1 MDSERRFD
9 LRSHEYWRRY
19 RRVSRRALLA
29 SILFHLLLFLIFGGE
44 RTPPSP
50 FSAAGPRAGD
60 DRAAAAGGGG
70 MQAVAI
76 ITPPERVPI
85 PRPPTPIFAPDI
97 AIEVEEE
104 PKPDIPPIDFSE
116 VPGIGGGKDSG
127 PETGPGLEGG
137 TGRGDGGT
145 AATGRFRV
153 IPPSPRGMILP
164 PSDRPK
170 DVKGKEI
177 AIWVFVTETGRVV
190 PDSTRLHPSTSNP
203 SFDERLRRQAAQW
216 IFEPARRGG
225 RPVAEWF
232 QYVISL

>member
-1 MDSERRFD
+1 MDSERLP
-9 LRSHEYWRRY
+9 LRAHEHWHRY

-29 SILFHLLLFLIFGGE
+29 SVLFHLLLFFIFGGQ

-70 MQAVAI
+70 IQTVALVL
-76 ITPPERVPI
+76 PPEREPI
-85 PRPPTPIFAPDI
+85 PRPPTPVVAPDI
-97 AIEVEEE
+97 LLEIEDE
-104 PKPDIPPIDFSE
+104 PKPEIQPIDFAE
-116 VPGIGGGKDSG
+116 LPGIGGGKDKG
-127 PETGPGLEGG
+127 PDTGPGLEDG

-153 IPPSPRGMILP
+153 IPPAPRGMILP
-164 PSDRPK
+164 PSDRPGN
-170 DVKGKEI
+170 VKGKEI
-177 AIWVFVTETGRVV
+177 AIWVFVSETGRVV
-190 PDSTRLHPSTSNP
+190 PDSTRLQPSTGNA
-203 SFDERLRRQAAQW
+203 SFDARLRRQAAQW
-216 IFEPARRGG
+216 IFAPARRGG